1 MRKNNLNIICGIVVI
16 ITVAIFLVTL
26 TQNFVVRSGEV
37 YSFYFNDSGVTSQ
50 LYTELTSNEIADGIA
65 DFMNSWMPEEFQIYE
80 DTGYDMQG
88 IFDEDDSHN
97 MMIVKKWLDISA
109 LACVLSLIITVACYW
124 RLIKFDEKK
133 RLRIGYRIGL
143 VIAVAIAVG
152 EVIVLLSHQ
161 GRAWL
166 AGILGF
172 IELSEDS
179 PLLTVLG
186 PEFLTMAAGFV
197 VFMTVIVYAVCSYVS
212 YRLTRPPRIFY

>member
-1 MRKNNLNIICGIVVI
+1 MRKNSLNVVCGIVVI

-109 LACVLSLIITVACYW
+109 LACVLSLIIIVLCYW

-143 VIAVAIAVG
+143 VIAVAIAVA

-197 VFMTVIVYAVCSYVS
+197 VFMTVIVYSVCSYIS

>member
-1 MRKNNLNIICGIVVI
+1 MRKNSLNVVCGIVVI

-109 LACVLSLIITVACYW
+109 LACVLSLIIIVLCYW

-179 PLLTVLG
+179 SLLTVLG

-197 VFMTVIVYAVCSYVS
+197 VFMTVIVYSVCSYIS

>member
-1 MRKNNLNIICGIVVI
+1 MRKNNLNIACGIVVI

-109 LACVLSLIITVACYW
+109 LACVLSLIIIVLCYW

-197 VFMTVIVYAVCSYVS
+197 VFMTVIVYSVCSYIS